1 MAKSKEQI
9 LADRAHVLNRIND
22 CLERLRTP
30 PFLSLEERSEW
41 LYTYEDYVVRL
52 IRLPDPES
60 VQLLEEKTQAI
71 DFFVN
76 LLTRELDATQE
87 SLKMLQKLFRRY
99 KLRSLRAGR
108 SHLFAEN

>member
-22 CLERLRTP
+22 CLERLRRP

-87 SLKMLQKLFRRY
+87 LSLI
-99 KLRSLRAGR
+99 
-108 SHLFAEN
+108 HI